1 MTSRARVAVV
11 TGANHGIGAAVAK
24 ALARDGV
31 AVLCSFLRLD
41 DPVDPATPETYR
53 TNRQGGATDVV
64 ARIEAAG
71 GRASALEADLCDPDV
86 APGFFD
92 AAEAQF
98 GPVNILINNATG
110 WVQDTFAPRE
120 RDRFGRRLAPVTAR
134 TWEQQFRVDAM
145 APALLIAEFA
155 RRHRAGSANWGRIIG
170 MASGG
175 DMGFPDEVSYGA
187 AKAAQVNY
195 TMSAATEL
203 ADLGI
208 TANIVYPPV
217 TDTGWITD
225 DVRAGVASSSLHF
238 HIATP
243 SQVADVVTYLA
254 SDAAWLITG
263 NSITLR

>member
-24 ALARDGV
+24 ALARDGA

-86 APGFFD
+86 APGLFD

-110 WVQDTFAPRE
+110 WVPDTFAPRE

-145 APALLIAEFA
+145 APAL
-155 RRHRAGSANWGRIIG
+155 
-170 MASGG
+170 
-175 DMGFPDEVSYGA
+175 EV
-187 AKAAQVNY
+187 V
-195 TMSAATEL
+195 
-203 ADLGI
+203 
-208 TANIVYPPV
+208 P
-217 TDTGWITD
+217 
-225 DVRAGVASSSLHF
+225 SL
-238 HIATP
+238 
-243 SQVADVVTYLA
+243 VEV
-254 SDAAWLITG
+254 
-263 NSITLR
+263 